1 MFALHHLLWRISTIS
16 SLISAVEDLVSKLVY
31 INITRV
37 FYEKSPGLSLGDF
50 ICRFEVSPSN
60 QQINQ
65 HHPLSQRGSETG
77 DLKIAHL
84 ENSRLEN
91 WVYCFTYKLFS
102 LCFIIKLDL
111 FPEEIY
117 RHEVNNMCSQLL

>member
-1 MFALHHLLWRISTIS
+1 MHIKLKCLPSIIYLYTGF
-16 SLISAVEDLVSKLVY
+16 AVEELVSKLLY
-31 INITRV
+31 TNITCV
-37 FYEKSPGLSLGDF
+37 VYKKFPELFLGDS

-60 QQINQ
+60 QQFNQ

-77 DLKIAHL
+77 DLNIAHL

-102 LCFIIKLDL
+102 LCFIIKFDL